1 MSVISI
7 SSVSTEGEESDKKKK
22 KKMKKSKVPSEQ
34 RQDGGGLGGGGWT
47 QPHVDIRPGGISI
60 PNIVNHHIHVW
71 WWRVAK

>member
-22 KKMKKSKVPSEQ
+22 KKKMKKSKAPPEQ

-47 QPHVDIRPGGISI
+47 QPHADIRPGGLSI
-60 PNIVNHHIHVW
+60 PNIVEHT
-71 WWRVAK
+71 